1 MKVRK
6 LFIVIII
13 NIFLMFLLSLVNEY
27 IDFRYT
33 VQQLNATVNISVNA
47 ALDTSMLSEE
57 FFSDDYTT
65 VTDSIT
71 SKAVAKIG
79 SGDGTRN
86 LYNTTS
92 IFRNNQW
99 VTGNAY
105 IFSMYYDTYGHFPTS
120 QQDYNNFAGSGAS
133 GITPNDIYGYLF
145 GGSLDSKQRGRA
157 IFGFNEDGSEVSN
170 PALSWAFNSS
180 GSYVSSASL
189 REPSDDFRAF
199 YNKVGKQITT
209 TGFVKRKNGD
219 TYEIQNDVEYPVLDK
234 MGLKLD
240 VDVDGNREGLHL
252 NDVNSSNE
260 MTDESFV
267 SLLKDGHFIEGTN
280 KPTKYYLTP
289 YSLGVTYVPVNVYK
303 ATFMT
308 NLENYARFN
317 KCKEDTSGDTIKEA
331 YAKADG
337 CISTEVYDGGTD
349 AMGRHVGGTTS
360 QNHKEGSRSK
370 DAYINNT
377 YGIINDG
384 NVEYDMTSIQTRV
397 DYFVVDFYDD
407 KNWKIVNEIMGSTP
421 GEDPKTLPS
430 RLKAT
435 DTAQGSAGSNPGN
448 RVVAKV
454 TTKLK
459 IHIPYKSGV
468 LQWFVQLT
476 SEDKAE
482 EHYDVALWDEANGD
496 IVEDSNGVWYVNTTF
511 KAVSR

>member
-33 VQQLNATVNISVNA
+33 VQQLNATVNISINS

-65 VTDSIT
+65 VTSSIT

-79 SGDGTRN
+79 SGDETRN

-105 IFSMYYDTYGHFPTS
+105 IFSMYYDTYGHFPVS
-120 QQDYNNFAGSGAS
+120 QQDYNNFAGSGEN

-145 GGSLDSKQRGRA
+145 GGALNEKNGGRE
-157 IFGFNEDGSEVSN
+157 IFGYNKDGSDTN
-170 PALSWAFNSS
+170 NGALSWAFDSS
-180 GSYVSSASL
+180 GGYVASASL
-189 REPSDDFRAF
+189 RKPSADFKAF
-199 YNKVGKQITT
+199 YDGVGKQITT
-209 TGFVKRKNGD
+209 TGFVKEKSGD
-219 TYEIQNDVEYPVLDK
+219 TYTIKDAVEYPVLAK
-234 MGLKLD
+234 MGLKL
-240 VDVDGNREGLHL
+240 GTL
-252 NDVNSSNE
+252 NDVTSTE
-260 MTDESFV
+260 TDESFV
-267 SLLKDGHFIEGTN
+267 SLLKDGHLIEGTD

-303 ATFMT
+303 TTFMT

-317 KCKEDTSGDTIKEA
+317 KCKEDTSGDALKEA

-349 AMGRHVGGTTS
+349 AMGRHVGGSTS

-384 NVEYDMTSIQTRV
+384 NVEYDMTSIKTRV

-468 LQWFVQLT
+468 LQWFVHLT
-476 SEDKAE
+476 SEDKEE

>member
-79 SGDGTRN
+79 SGDDTRN

-105 IFSMYYDTYGHFPTS
+105 IFSMYYDKKGHFPTS
-120 QQDYNNFAGSGAS
+120 QQDYNNFAGSGEN

-145 GGSLDSKQRGRA
+145 GGVLNDKNGGRE
-157 IFGFNEDGSEVSN
+157 IFGYNKDGSDMN
-170 PALSWAFNSS
+170 NNALNWAFNSS
-180 GSYVSSASL
+180 GSYVASTSL
-189 REPSDDFRAF
+189 RTPSADFKAF
-199 YNKVGKQITT
+199 YDAAGKQITT
-209 TGFVKRKNGD
+209 TGFVKEKVSDGEGGF
-219 TYEIQNDVEYPVLDK
+219 TYSIKNDVEYPVLAK

-240 VDVDGNREGLHL
+240 SL
-252 NDVNSSNE
+252 NEVTSTE
-260 MTDESFV
+260 TDESFV

-317 KCKEDTSGDTIKEA
+317 KCKEDTSGDSIKEA

-349 AMGRHVGGTTS
+349 AMGRHVGGSTS
-360 QNHKEGSRSK
+360 QNHKEGGRSK

-459 IHIPYKSGV
+459 IHIPYKSGI

-476 SEDKAE
+476 SEDKSE

>member
-33 VQQLNATVNISVNA
+33 VQQLNATVNISINS

-57 FFSDDYTT
+57 FFSDDYAT
-65 VTDSIT
+65 VTSSIT

-79 SGDGTRN
+79 SGDDTRN

-92 IFRNNQW
+92 VFRNGQW

-120 QQDYNNFAGSGAS
+120 QQDYKSFVGTGDN

-145 GGSLDSKQRGRA
+145 GGSLDAKQRGRG
-157 IFGFNEDGSEVSN
+157 IFGFNGDGSEVSN
-170 PALSWAFNSS
+170 PALSWAFDSS
-180 GSYVSSASL
+180 GGYVASANL
-189 REPSDDFRAF
+189 RKPSADFKIF
-199 YNKVGKQITT
+199 YDRVGKQITT
-209 TGFVKRKNGD
+209 TGFVKEKDGD
-219 TYEIQNDVEYPVLDK
+219 TYTIKKDVEYPVLDK

-240 VDVDGNREGLHL
+240 TDNPSNKDGLYL
-252 NDVNSSNE
+252 NDGGRD

-267 SLLKDGHFIEGTN
+267 SLLKDGHLIEGTAT
-280 KPTKYYLTP
+280 PTKYYLTP

-303 ATFMT
+303 TTFMT

-317 KCKEDTSGDTIKEA
+317 KCKEDTSGDALKEA

-349 AMGRHVGGTTS
+349 AMGRHVGGSTS

-370 DAYINNT
+370 DAYISNT

-384 NVEYDMTSIQTRV
+384 NVEYDMTSIKTRV
-397 DYFVVDFYDD
+397 DYFVVDFYNN

-421 GEDPKTLPS
+421 GEDPTTLPS

-468 LQWFVQLT
+468 LQWFVHLT
-476 SEDKAE
+476 SEDKEE
-482 EHYDVALWDEANGD
+482 EHYDVALWDKANGD

>member
-33 VQQLNATVNISVNA
+33 VQQLNATVNISINS

-65 VTDSIT
+65 VTSSIT
-71 SKAVAKIG
+71 SKAVAKLG
-79 SGDGTRN
+79 SGDETRN

-92 IFRNNQW
+92 IFRNGQW

-105 IFSMYYDTYGHFPTS
+105 IFSMYYDTYGHFPVS
-120 QQDYNNFAGSGAS
+120 QQDYNNFAGSGEN

-145 GGSLDSKQRGRA
+145 GGALNEKNGGRE
-157 IFGFNEDGSEVSN
+157 IFGYNKDGSDMN
-170 PALSWAFNSS
+170 NGALSWAFDSS
-180 GSYVSSASL
+180 GGYVASASL
-189 REPSDDFRAF
+189 RKPSADFKAF
-199 YNKVGKQITT
+199 YEGAGKQITT
-209 TGFVKRKNGD
+209 TGFVKEKSGD
-219 TYEIQNDVEYPVLDK
+219 TYTIKDGVEYPVLAK
-234 MGLKLD
+234 MGLKL
-240 VDVDGNREGLHL
+240 GTL
-252 NDVNSSNE
+252 NDVTSTE
-260 MTDESFV
+260 TDESFV
-267 SLLKDGHFIEGTN
+267 SLLKDGHLIEGTN

-303 ATFMT
+303 TTFMT

-317 KCKEDTSGDTIKEA
+317 KCKEDTSGDALKDA

-349 AMGRHVGGTTS
+349 AMGRHVGGSTS

-384 NVEYDMTSIQTRV
+384 NVEYDMTSIKTRV

-459 IHIPYKSGV
+459 IHIPYKSGI
-468 LQWFVQLT
+468 LQWFVHLT
-476 SEDKAE
+476 SEDKEE

-496 IVEDSNGVWYVNTTF
+496 IVEDSDGVWYVNTTF